1 MEWML
6 EEPIEEA
13 EEVGGSSCNETA
25 PTQPRSDSDCSP
37 RATQMHLGV
46 PKGIFITPPTIE
58 EVMSAHADL
67 LLILK
72 PARKGRGHK
81 DPELDNFFKAR
92 LEGMKQFMWTYINL
106 KSGATGQWVAASLL
120 TSNNLEKGPS
130 LAKKLCNWM

>member
-1 MEWML
+1 MEWTL

-25 PTQPRSDSDCSP
+25 PTQPQFDLDCSS

-58 EVMSAHADL
+58 EVTSAYADL

-81 DPELDNFFKAR
+81 DPELDNFFKAC
-92 LEGMKQFMWTYINL
+92 LEGMTQFMWT
-106 KSGATGQWVAASLL
+106 
-120 TSNNLEKGPS
+120 
-130 LAKKLCNWM
+130 